1 MPLKRNFDLLK
12 ECDLN
17 LLIALSVLL
26 KEAHV
31 TKAAKE
37 LGLSQSAMSQVL
49 KRLRLMFEDPLL
61 VKSHNGMTLTNKA
74 TAIEQDLKP
83 LLNRVIS
90 ILEGDEFDPAT
101 AQGRIRVMMNDV
113 IAQLCITRLI
123 KYLDKYAPGIE
134 LEYVTQK
141 TQGFKMLRRGH
152 IDLIVGFYDN
162 VPKPIK
168 SRVIAHYPWQMVT
181 LDKNAAQYSE
191 SLHRGDNVSDESPF
205 QLLRYLY
212 QEHNQ
217 IHVINALKTINAEDA
232 SYSLSSG
239 SLGTMIQALTA
250 PKTATLV
257 PHFST
262 GVLKERNTEDFIWL
276 GEPIELEL
284 KVCWNI
290 HHRNSKLQKWFRT
303 LISSILIEQLTDK
316 DVIK

>member
-1 MPLKRNFDLLK
+1 MPLKRNFNLLK

-61 VKSHNGMTLTNKA
+61 VKGHNGMTLTNKA
-74 TAIEQDLKP
+74 IAIQLDLKP

-90 ILEGDEFDPAT
+90 ILEGDEFNPAT
-101 AQGRIRVMMNDV
+101 AQGRIKVMMNDV

-123 KYLDKYAPGIE
+123 ADLNTFAPGIE
-134 LEYVTQK
+134 LEYVTQM
-141 TQGFKMLRRGH
+141 TQGFKMLRRDH

-168 SRVIAHYPWQMVT
+168 SRVIARYPWQMVT
-181 LDKNAAQYSE
+181 LDKDAAQLSE
-191 SLHRGDNVSDESPF
+191 SLHRGDSLSDESPF

-239 SLGTMIQALTA
+239 SLSTMIQALTA

-262 GVLKERNTEDFIWL
+262 RALNGRSAEDFIWL
-276 GEPIELEL
+276 GEPIDLEL
-284 KVCWNI
+284 KVCWNM
-290 HHRNSKLQKWFRT
+290 HNRNRKLQKWFRK

-316 DVIK
+316 DASQ

>member
-61 VKSHNGMTLTNKA
+61 VKGHNGMTLTNKA

-113 IAQLCITRLI
+113 IAQVCITRLI
-123 KYLDKYAPGIE
+123 KDLDKYAPGIE
-134 LEYVTQK
+134 LEYVTQE
-141 TQGFKMLRRGH
+141 TLGFKMLRRGH

-168 SRVIAHYPWQMVT
+168 SQVIAQYPWQMVT
-181 LDKNAAQYSE
+181 LDKSVARYNE
-191 SLHRGDNVSDESPF
+191 RGHRNDSPF

-239 SLGTMIQALTA
+239 SLSTMIQALTA
-250 PKTATLV
+250 PNTATLV
-257 PHFST
+257 PHFAT
-262 GVLKERNTEDFIWL
+262 GVLKGRNTEEFIWL
-276 GEPIELEL
+276 GESIELEL
-284 KVCWNI
+284 KVCWHI
-290 HHRNSKLQKWFRT
+290 QHRNSKLQKWFRK

>member
-61 VKSHNGMTLTNKA
+61 VKGHNGMTLTNKA

-113 IAQLCITRLI
+113 IAQVCITRLI
-123 KYLDKYAPGIE
+123 KDLDKYAPGIE
-134 LEYVTQK
+134 LEYVTQE
-141 TQGFKMLRRGH
+141 TLGFKMLRRGH

-168 SRVIAHYPWQMVT
+168 SQVIAQYPWQMVT
-181 LDKNAAQYSE
+181 LDKSVARYNE
-191 SLHRGDNVSDESPF
+191 RGHRNDSPF
-205 QLLRYLY
+205 QLLGYLY

-239 SLGTMIQALTA
+239 SLSTMIQALTA
-250 PKTATLV
+250 PNTATLV
-257 PHFST
+257 PHFAT
-262 GVLKERNTEDFIWL
+262 GVLKGRNTEEFIWL
-276 GEPIELEL
+276 GESIELEL

-290 HHRNSKLQKWFRT
+290 QHRNSKLQKWFRK